1 MGHILLG
8 FHTDCDFEIAHGC
21 LVSSRIL
28 LGLRTGWSFEAGC
41 SPAGCS

>member
-1 MGHILLG
+1 
-8 FHTDCDFEIAHGC
+8 
-21 LVSSRIL
+21 VSSRIL